1 MSKPDIDFR
10 STAVDLAEQLQAAN
24 VSIVELV
31 DALDHG
37 VQTIAVLKK
46 YMTPAQVLH
55 AQLEI
60 DALATKFSQRTIHAP
75 IGASTDFNGQA
86 RKKD

>member
-1 MSKPDIDFR
+1 MSKPHIDFR

-37 VQTIAVLKK
+37 VQTIALLKK

-60 DALATKFSQRTIHAP
+60 NARLSPRTSAP
-75 IGASTDFNGQA
+75 
-86 RKKD
+86 KEYV

>member
-1 MSKPDIDFR
+1 MSKAPIDFR
-10 STAVDLAEQLQAAN
+10 STAIDLAEQVQAAN

-37 VQTIAVLKK
+37 VQTIALLKK

-60 DALATKFSQRTIHAP
+60 DALPAKFAQRTIHAP
-75 IGASTDFNGQA
+75 IGAPTDFGGQA

>member
-1 MSKPDIDFR
+1 MHKVRLQQIDFR
-10 STAVDLAEQLQAAN
+10 RTAADLAEQLQAAN

-37 VQTIAVLKK
+37 VQTLALLKK
-46 YMTPAQVLH
+46 YMAPAQVLH

-60 DALATKFSQRTIHAP
+60 DALPTEIIKRKS
-75 IGASTDFNGQA
+75 NG
-86 RKKD
+86 RISK

>member
-1 MSKPDIDFR
+1 MSKPQIDFR
-10 STAVDLAEQLQAAN
+10 STATDLAEQLQAAN
-24 VSIVELV
+24 ISIVELV

-60 DALATKFSQRTIHAP
+60 DALPTKFAQRTIHAP
-75 IGASTDFNGQA
+75 RGGPSDFTCHA